1 MVIPWSLMPCVG
13 LLYALM
19 VWHQGEYPWLH
30 TYGKGLVSDW
40 VAIFWKG
47 RGTTVLREPRGAFG
61 VFRHFGTIL
70 MNPYPVCIVTCR
82 RLGRLISGT
91 LLWPM
96 CPTGHQ
102 GYYCTQRI
110 KWALPWPM
118 CPTGH
123 QGYYRYPRSLKWPSG
138 VLPLPLKVPHNS
150 YLSRVVHHFLT

>member
-1 MVIPWSLMPCVG
+1 MPCVG

-30 TYGKGLVSDW
+30 AYGKGLVSDW

-82 RLGRLISGT
+82 RLGR
-91 LLWPM
+91 P
-96 CPTGHQ
+96 
-102 GYYCTQRI
+102 
-110 KWALPWPM
+110 
-118 CPTGH
+118 
-123 QGYYRYPRSLKWPSG
+123 
-138 VLPLPLKVPHNS
+138 KVP
-150 YLSRVVHHFLT
+150 YRTPGTILPDE